1 MTTLKDIAMKANVSI
16 STVSKVLNS
25 ADSASIGEE
34 TKKRIMNIAVEEGY
48 FPNRN
53 AKSLSNIKN
62 NKVINCILSYES
74 ESENN
79 TFFSKILEGVHNEIE
94 QQGFTLGYTLSS
106 SDSLI
111 EILKENIE
119 ANNINSA
126 IILGKFNPGFLDFI
140 KANIQNLVY
149 AGLNSPKIGCDEVIC
164 DAYKAVNC
172 AVRHLIDTGSRKI
185 AYIGIIKDQ
194 RIVNECRFEA
204 FENTLKSN
212 GIKLDMDLVRK
223 TALTTEKGYE
233 AMIDI
238 IKSGNIP
245 DSVFC
250 GNDITAIG
258 AVRAAEEMGINIPG
272 EMSVISI
279 DDIDM
284 SKYVKPSLTTIHVP
298 KKELGRF
305 AVKLLTDRI
314 ETGRK
319 MPVKVELPFE
329 LIIRESCG

>member
-1 MTTLKDIAMKANVSI
+1 MTTLKDIATKANVSI

-25 ADSASIGEE
+25 PEGASIGEE
-34 TKKRIMNIAVEEGY
+34 TKKRILNIAVNEGY

-53 AKSLSNIKN
+53 AKSLSSIKS
-62 NKVINCILSYES
+62 NKVISCILSYES

-94 QQGFTLGYTLSS
+94 NLGYTLGYTLSS
-106 SDSLI
+106 SDSLV

-119 ANNINSA
+119 TNQIDSA
-126 IILGKFNPGFLDFI
+126 IILGKFNPVFLEFI
-140 KANIQNLVY
+140 NSSVKNLVY
-149 AGLNSPKIGCDEVIC
+149 AGLNSPRIGCDEVLC

-172 AVRHLIDTGSRKI
+172 AVEHLIETGSESI
-185 AYIGIIKDQ
+185 GYIGIIKDQ

-223 TALTTEKGYE
+223 TALTTERGYE
-233 AMIDI
+233 AMADI
-238 IKSGNIP
+238 IKSGKRP
-245 DSVFC
+245 DAVFC
-250 GNDITAIG
+250 GNDVTAIG
-258 AVRAAEEMGINIPG
+258 AVRAAEELGIKIPD
-272 EMSVISI
+272 EMSVVSI

-284 SKYVKPSLTTIHVP
+284 SKYIKPSLTTIHVP

-305 AVKLLTDRI
+305 AVKLLADRI
-314 ETGRK
+314 ETGRV
-319 MPVKVELPFE
+319 MPVRVELPFE
-329 LIIRESCG
+329 LILRESCR

>member
-1 MTTLKDIAMKANVSI
+1 MTTLKDIAIKANVSI

-25 ADSASIGEE
+25 PDSASIGEE
-34 TKKRIMNIAVEEGY
+34 TKKRVMNIASEEGY

-53 AKSLSNIKN
+53 AKSLSSLKN

-94 QQGFTLGYTLSS
+94 QQGYTLGYTLSS

-111 EILKENIE
+111 EILQENIE
-119 ANNINSA
+119 GHSITSA
-126 IILGKFNPGFLDFI
+126 IILGKFSSEFLSFI
-140 KANIQNLVY
+140 KGSIPNLVY
-149 AGLNSPKIGCDEVIC
+149 AGLNSPRINCDEVLC

-172 AVRHLIDTGSRKI
+172 AVEHLIRAGKRKI
-185 AYIGIIKDQ
+185 GYIGIIKDQ
-194 RIVNECRFEA
+194 KIANECRFEA
-204 FENTLKSN
+204 FENTLKIN
-212 GIKLDMDLVRK
+212 GLDVDKNLVRK
-223 TALTTEKGYE
+223 TVLTTEQGYE
-233 AMIDI
+233 AMADI
-238 IKSGNIP
+238 INSGKIP
-245 DSVFC
+245 DAVFC
-250 GNDITAIG
+250 GNDVTAIG
-258 AVRAAEEMGINIPG
+258 ALRAADEMGIKVP
-272 EMSVISI
+272 EEISIIGI

-284 SKYVKPSLTTIHVP
+284 AKYIRPSLTTIRVP

-305 AVKLLTDRI
+305 AVKLLADRI

-329 LIIRESCG
+329 LIVRES